1 MHWGALASF
10 ALKENFQASSMSLDF
25 DNLHRNKYSVLAMS
39 PNSSDVNVE
48 ESLLDRRLRELFAEN
63 DSELFHTTRSIMD
76 TFIQNDQL
84 FTPILRYKDDDV
96 KTLFTREKESY
107 YDLFEPLYEE
117 RRKIPIELSDKEEVN
132 SNRRGQS
139 FKISL
144 AYKGDMFCGWQIQ
157 LQNDMPS
164 VQQTIID
171 CLDPILK
178 NYEDAHSQR
187 KKKMDKPIDIR
198 VCGRTDAGV
207 SAISQVCRAR
217 TTKSAEDVCPSDIQ
231 DTINCSNKGRS
242 GSIMCTEVV
251 RISDKF
257 HPTFGATHRAYVF
270 CLDSSPLLSL
280 AKSFGINATVEEI
293 SLIMDTMLQTIEGKE
308 MDFFALSFGKVKT
321 ETTLCELPI
330 ARAVLVETSNCEEAI
345 AIHLV
350 GNRFLRRM
358 VRILVAT
365 VLRETISIMRDEEDI
380 NICLHHAKARLISII
395 SSHDRIQS
403 AKAASSNGLIFV
415 GARFN
420 D

>member
-1 MHWGALASF
+1 
-10 ALKENFQASSMSLDF
+10 
-25 DNLHRNKYSVLAMS
+25 MS
-39 PNSSDVNVE
+39 PNNSDTNPE
-48 ESLLDRRLRELFAEN
+48 ESLLDRRLRELFAES

-76 TFIQNDQL
+76 TFMQNEQS
-84 FTPILRYKDDDV
+84 FTPILRYKDGDV
-96 KTLFTREKESY
+96 ENLFTREEESY
-107 YDLFEPLYEE
+107 YDLFEPLYGE
-117 RRKIPIELSDKEEVN
+117 RRKVPIELSDKEEVN
-132 SNRRGQS
+132 SSRRGQS

-144 AYKGDMFCGWQIQ
+144 AYKGEMFCGWQIQ
-157 LQNDMPS
+157 LQNDVPS

-178 NYEDAHSQR
+178 NYEDVHSRR
-187 KKKMDKPIDIR
+187 KKKMDKPIDVR

-217 TTKSAEDVCPSDIQ
+217 TTKSVEDVCPSDIQ
-231 DTINCSNKGRS
+231 QAINSSNKGRS
-242 GSIMCTEVV
+242 GSITCTEVV
-251 RISDKF
+251 RVSDKF

-270 CLDSSPLLSL
+270 CLDSSPLVSL
-280 AKSFGINATVEEI
+280 AKSFGCNATIKEI
-293 SLIMDTMLQTIEGKE
+293 SLIMDVMLQSIEGKE
-308 MDFFALSFGKVKT
+308 LDFFSLSFGKVKT

-330 ARAVLVETSNCEEAI
+330 ARAVLVETNDCEAAI

-350 GNRFLRRM
+350 GDRFLRRM

-380 NICLHHAKARLISII
+380 DICLHHAKERLISII
-395 SSHDRIQS
+395 NSHDRIQS